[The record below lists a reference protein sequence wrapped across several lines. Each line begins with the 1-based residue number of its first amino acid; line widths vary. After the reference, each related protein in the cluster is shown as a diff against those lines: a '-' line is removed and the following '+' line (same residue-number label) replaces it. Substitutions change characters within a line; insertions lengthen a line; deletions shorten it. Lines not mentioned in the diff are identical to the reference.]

1 MVYNGG
7 GVGVGVGK
15 SGGPLDRSATD
26 RDRAAIQEELE
37 EKSLSE
43 GRAPSAIAGY
53 LYFPR
58 PRGKAKNASMELTYY
73 GATNQLKLRLPTPV
87 KP

>member
-1 MVYNGG
+1 
-7 GVGVGVGK
+7 
-15 SGGPLDRSATD
+15 
-26 RDRAAIQEELE
+26 
-37 EKSLSE
+37 
-43 GRAPSAIAGY
+43 

-73 GATNQLKLRLPTPV
+73 GATSQLKLRLPTPI